1 MDSAQCTEFKLLAL
15 KFMVPIALVLGALS
29 PSSAIASE
37 PSCTGAFGAEM
48 KLLTAS
54 ARLARN
60 KRDYLDKFLLSL
72 PQEGSFPQVADAN
85 GWQKQVDGF
94 WGTYMDNFSP
104 APGGFATG
112 ASGIADAE
120 LQLASQTDSRAENV
134 LATAQDND
142 ENYFS
147 YTALKMVAG
156 LHRVR
161 ACMAARSASAP
172 AAPPARSASASD
184 LTKDRESCLQQARSS
199 WNFTADGEASLRSYT
214 LERISFEIVQV
225 RFNAGPEGLALR
237 NKYLN
242 AADAQL
248 STADQAAKIRSNPQA
263 IREFANLVARFAAP
277 YRGSA
282 AGVGRTYEAC
292 IANAEAAQLE
302 RGATGTITKSAPTAP
317 PTRRVQPQPAP
328 ASPQPP
334 IAVQQPP
341 VPIARAAADVAA
353 AAAAVTAKPGVFDKY
368 ADDALAVRS
377 STELHRDQAMAR
389 LIANEV
395 AAIEKKYPVTQCA
408 DSEDRIA
415 FAACLKVRNEALFK
429 RAEAEIAYLDGMRPN
444 ITNALYNSD
453 KAKFELGASLAR
465 DSCAKLTGSTAPCD
479 LSAGSASRP
488 NLPSRVIARDGRNAL
503 DCVKLVDL
511 AQANSS
517 TSGSGRV
524 LANQCTDTVEI
535 GWCST
540 GGECE
545 RGAGNQTTVLA
556 GHSWP
561 VDRNHEV
568 RWGACHGAN
577 TLHGDPG
584 SKGLQ
589 FTCSAPYK

>member
-1 MDSAQCTEFKLLAL
+1 MDSREGGLQHYD
-15 KFMVPIALVLGALS
+15 MSIVDG
-29 PSSAIASE
+29 
-37 PSCTGAFGAEM
+37 
-48 KLLTAS
+48 LLTACNNEINENYREYIKANHVGFEGGMGGS
-54 ARLARN
+54 MAGFSRRNVPDSYFSMPDNIWAGELA
-60 KRDYLDKFLLSL
+60 
-72 PQEGSFPQVADAN
+72 
-85 GWQKQVDGF
+85 
-94 WGTYMDNFSP
+94 
-104 APGGFATG
+104 
-112 ASGIADAE
+112 
-120 LQLASQTDSRAENV
+120 QLKAYEDV
-134 LATAQDND
+134 LAANPGIREGRLRIVQQ
-142 ENYFS
+142 
-147 YTALKMVAG
+147 KMYMCI
-156 LHRVR
+156 RR
-161 ACMAARSASAP
+161 ARANWHV
-172 AAPPARSASASD
+172 PARM
-184 LTKDRESCLQQARSS
+184 
-199 WNFTADGEASLRSYT
+199 
-214 LERISFEIVQV
+214 
-225 RFNAGPEGLALR
+225 
-237 NKYLN
+237 
-242 AADAQL
+242 
-248 STADQAAKIRSNPQA
+248 
-263 IREFANLVARFAAP
+263 
-277 YRGSA
+277 
-282 AGVGRTYEAC
+282 
-292 IANAEAAQLE
+292 
-302 RGATGTITKSAPTAP
+302 
-317 PTRRVQPQPAP
+317 VQPQLAP

-353 AAAAVTAKPGVFDKY
+353 AAAAVTAKPGAFDKY

-389 LIANEV
+389 LISNEV